1 MQLQNLYTSRQD
13 LRIEYQQLLDEGRD
27 IGEVEQEFRDL
38 DSLSEDELLS
48 RQQRCSALLD
58 ITINLPLAADYPFHE
73 SSDLEGIRAARPE
86 ADRSLETNLDDR
98 TLFDRTLGAWQG
110 RVSGCLLG
118 KPVEGWR
125 SERMWGFLKDLGRY
139 PLSDY
144 FRFDAAPELIQK
156 YDIRPER
163 AFVNLVD
170 HLPEDDDTNYTV
182 AGMLI
187 LKKHGPGFSPDQ
199 VAEFWLD
206 NLPVL
211 HTWTAERVAYRNF
224 VNGMAPPASAGF
236 RNPYREWIGARIR
249 ADFYGYAALGRPELA
264 AEFAW
269 RDASISHVKN
279 GIYSS
284 MWVAAMLA
292 AAPFAG
298 DVRRVIQAGLA
309 EIPAR
314 CRLAEA
320 IGQVIDWYEQGLDF
334 EQAIGLIHQR
344 WDENFG
350 HHWCHTISNA
360 QIVALGLLWGEGELE
375 KSICRAVQ
383 ACFDTDCNGATVGS
397 VVGMMLG
404 AERLPGKWI
413 GPLNNKLETGLA
425 GYNLVEIDRLA
436 GEGFDLYK
444 RLRSS

>member
-334 EQAIGLIHQR
+334 E
-344 WDENFG
+344 
-350 HHWCHTISNA
+350 
-360 QIVALGLLWGEGELE
+360 
-375 KSICRAVQ
+375 
-383 ACFDTDCNGATVGS
+383 
-397 VVGMMLG
+397 
-404 AERLPGKWI
+404 
-413 GPLNNKLETGLA
+413 
-425 GYNLVEIDRLA
+425 
-436 GEGFDLYK
+436 
-444 RLRSS
+444 